1 MSPTPGEPPNKPRK
15 SAFQRIHEQVEN
27 ELRPLRKMEDI
38 QNLARHYASDYP
50 ARELAKQS
58 DLHRQIQ
65 EIRHSYAV
73 PKPIQDYIDCTSAA
87 VQAKLATE
95 KYSLM
100 QTHAD
105 LDINKK
111 AIWQTTALNDS
122 MTQATSLELAS
133 SVAKQYER
141 HLRLASQP
149 QELLEQ
155 LGRQSFGGLTARDFA
170 SQLAGSNSAF
180 HAIQEARK
188 SLDRLLPMFRGIDFK
203 NFEPSEED
211 EQETNQAAESIA
223 RTVAGDES
231 IQKAFERIV
240 IAIQAEKRPAVQL
253 RLWLIF
259 CKVID
264 WLVAGAIGVYVGHIA
279 PVVLGESPQAAK
291 KEIQAIARV
300 AVGSAEI
307 LAEYRYVSAKVLIVR
322 QNPKARSPEVG
333 RLPFGRALK
342 LLKKEK
348 DFALV
353 LWTDKDSGSVIQGW
367 VFSRYLSKFK

>member
-1 MSPTPGEPPNKPRK
+1 M
-15 SAFQRIHEQVEN
+15 
-27 ELRPLRKMEDI
+27 
-38 QNLARHYASDYP
+38 
-50 ARELAKQS
+50 
-58 DLHRQIQ
+58 
-65 EIRHSYAV
+65 
-73 PKPIQDYIDCTSAA
+73 
-87 VQAKLATE
+87 TE
-95 KYSLM
+95 KYSLI
-100 QTHAD
+100 QTLAE
-105 LDINKK
+105 LGFNQE
-111 AIWQTTALNDS
+111 AIRQASALSDS
-122 MTQATSLELAS
+122 MKQAMGLDFATS
-133 SVAKQYER
+133 VVKQYQR
-141 HLRLASQP
+141 YLQPISQS
-149 QELLEQ
+149 EKLLEQ
-155 LGRQSFGGLTARDFA
+155 LNRQSFGGLTARDFA

-188 SLDRLLPMFRGIDFK
+188 SLERLLPTFRDIDFK
-203 NFEPSEED
+203 DFEPSEED

-223 RTVAGDES
+223 RAVAGDES

-264 WLVAGAIGVYVGHIA
+264 WLVAVAIGVYMGHIA

-322 QNPKARSPEVG
+322 QNPKARSPWVG
-333 RLPFGRALK
+333 RLPFGRAVK

-353 LWTDKDSGSVIQGW
+353 LWTDQDSGSVIQGW